1 MYTYI
6 RRAQYYE
13 TDQMGIIHHSN
24 YVKWMEEARIRFLE
38 EMGIDYR
45 KLEEDGII
53 SPIVE
58 ISVNYKKTV
67 NFDDE
72 VKIGVF
78 VKKYNGVRL
87 GLGYEMRNCKDD
99 AVCTTAYSMSCFTK
113 DGTIVSLKKEKPELD
128 ARVRQY
134 MEQNQVESDT

>member
-1 MYTYI
+1 MYTYT
-6 RRAQYYE
+6 RRAQYHE

-58 ISVNYKKTV
+58 ISVNYKKTL
-67 NFDDE
+67 NFDNE

-78 VKKYNGVRL
+78 VKKYNGVRME
-87 GLGYEMRNCKDD
+87 LGYEMRNLKDD
-99 AVCTTAYSMSCFTK
+99 EVCTTAYSMSCFTK
-113 DGTIVSLKKEKPELD
+113 DGNIVSLKKEKPELD
-128 ARVRQY
+128 TKVRKY
-134 MEQNQVESDT
+134 MKDNSPVGSR

>member
-1 MYTYI
+1 MYTYT
-6 RRAQYYE
+6 RRAQYHE

-58 ISVNYKKTV
+58 ISVSYKKPV

-87 GLGYEMRNCKDD
+87 ELEYEMRNSKDD
-99 AVCTTAYSMSCFTK
+99 EVCTTAYSKSCFTK
-113 DGTIVSLKKEKPELD
+113 GGNIVSLKKEKSELD
-128 ARVRQY
+128 IKVRQY
-134 MEQNQVESDT
+134 MKENPPEGGR